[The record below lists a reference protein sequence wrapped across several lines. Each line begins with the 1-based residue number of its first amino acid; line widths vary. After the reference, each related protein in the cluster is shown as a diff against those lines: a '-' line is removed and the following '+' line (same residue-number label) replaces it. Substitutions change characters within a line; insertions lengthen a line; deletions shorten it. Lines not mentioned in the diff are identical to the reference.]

1 MALKA
6 AKEVGCTLQFCM
18 GLVLWALQ
26 SCQVLRAAQEDTA
39 AQNTLEFVDLNT
51 ALHWKLREL
60 QSKIHKSST
69 EIVQHYTD
77 KKSVSPPNWE
87 VGKNTAWQYFV

>member
-1 MALKA
+1 MAVEA

-18 GLVLWALQ
+18 ALVLWALQ

-39 AQNTLEFVDLNT
+39 AQNTLEFIDLNT
-51 ALHWKLREL
+51 ALHWKLRDL

-69 EIVQHYTD
+69 ETVQHYTG
-77 KKSVSPPNWE
+77 KKSISPPN
-87 VGKNTAWQYFV
+87 